1 MALVPAGEAFTPRQ
15 RESIERAVRQ
25 AMQQTDLRFSVY
37 VGALEGDPR
46 ERAEALLAGIG
57 ADAPR
62 TVLIAVD
69 PGARALEIVTGVLA
83 KRLLDD
89 YACGLGALA
98 MTTQFAAGDLA
109 GGIVSGLRTL
119 GEHARSPRILHVE
132 QG

>member
-1 MALVPAGEAFTPRQ
+1 VVLVPAGEAFTPRQ
-15 RESIERAVRQ
+15 REAIERAVRQ

-46 ERAEALLAGIG
+46 ERAEVLLAGVG